1 MKIQD
6 QVYNLIQ
13 ARLKRICF
21 DTWTKAEKNRKGR
34 LMGPLT
40 YPADVYRLIELSSE
54 VLDADRDQ
62 AEAIASEVT
71 TGSIQN
77 AYVNRWVNLSAN
89 TAVWRFKAL
98 TTKAKTYAS
107 NA

>member
-1 MKIQD
+1 MNIQD
-6 QVYNLIQ
+6 QVYKLIQ

-21 DTWTKAEKNRKGR
+21 NTWTNAKKNRKGR

-40 YPADVYRLIELSSE
+40 YPAEVDRLIELSSE
-54 VLDADRDQ
+54 VLDVDRDQ

-77 AYVNRWVNLSAN
+77 AYVNQ
-89 TAVWRFKAL
+89 
-98 TTKAKTYAS
+98 
-107 NA
+107 

>member
-21 DTWTKAEKNRKGR
+21 DTWTKAKKNRKGR

-40 YPADVYRLIELSSE
+40 YPADVDRLIELSSE

-77 AYVNRWVNLSAN
+77 AYVDR
-89 TAVWRFKAL
+89 
-98 TTKAKTYAS
+98 
-107 NA
+107 

>member
-1 MKIQD
+1 MMALAVRLTAHLAHFVGVLLTLTDKMKIQD

-21 DTWTKAEKNRKGR
+21 AQWTKAKKNRKGR

-40 YPADVYRLIELSSE
+40 YPADVDRLIELSSE

-77 AYVNRWVNLSAN
+77 AYVNR
-89 TAVWRFKAL
+89 
-98 TTKAKTYAS
+98 
-107 NA
+107 

>member
-13 ARLKRICF
+13 ARLKRICHN
-21 DTWTKAEKNRKGR
+21 TWTKAKKNRKGR

-40 YPADVYRLIELSSE
+40 YPAEVDRLIELSSE
-54 VLDADRDQ
+54 VLDVDRDQ

-77 AYVNRWVNLSAN
+77 AYVNQ
-89 TAVWRFKAL
+89 
-98 TTKAKTYAS
+98 
-107 NA
+107 